1 MSKITTIG
9 EKGLRLIKESE
20 SFKSKPYKCPAGVW
34 TIGYGTTVYFD
45 TKKRV
50 QSTDRPISEMEASRL
65 LFGHVQNFFAPLVDK
80 LCRDNLTQ
88 NEFDA
93 LVDFTYNTGGGYI
106 DRKGKYQYY
115 NLYEN
120 VNNYM
125 PKEKLIEYWS
135 TLAITAN
142 KKPLKGLVTRRQKE
156 INIFFSL

>member
-1 MSKITTIG
+1 MTKITTIG
-9 EKGLRLIKESE
+9 KKGIDLIKLSE

-50 QSTDRPISEMEASRL
+50 LPTDKTITEFEASRL
-65 LFGHVQNFFAPLVDK
+65 LYGHVQSVFSPLVDK

-93 LVDFTYNTGGGYI
+93 LVDFVYNTGGGYI

-115 NLYEN
+115 NLFDH

-125 PKEKLIEYWS
+125 PKNELIEYWS
-135 TLAITAN
+135 SLAVTVN
-142 KKPLKGLVTRRQKE
+142 KKPLKGLVKRREAE
-156 INIFFSL
+156 IKLFFGI